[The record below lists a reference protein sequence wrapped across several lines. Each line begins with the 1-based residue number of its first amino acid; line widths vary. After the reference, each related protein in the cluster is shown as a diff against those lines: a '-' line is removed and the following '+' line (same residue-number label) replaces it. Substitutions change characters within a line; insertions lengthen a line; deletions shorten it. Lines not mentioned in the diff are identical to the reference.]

1 MKYKKDLIYAFMNSN
16 IVLTKVFYD
25 RSIFNPIF
33 DCIYRTSSP
42 TLHMI
47 VDGLYNAKIYKIITK

>member
-1 MKYKKDLIYAFMNSN
+1 MFFMNSN

-25 RSIFNPIF
+25 RFISNLIF

-42 TLHMI
+42 TCHVI
-47 VDGLYNAKIYKIITK
+47 VDGLYNAKIYKNNYRVMLL